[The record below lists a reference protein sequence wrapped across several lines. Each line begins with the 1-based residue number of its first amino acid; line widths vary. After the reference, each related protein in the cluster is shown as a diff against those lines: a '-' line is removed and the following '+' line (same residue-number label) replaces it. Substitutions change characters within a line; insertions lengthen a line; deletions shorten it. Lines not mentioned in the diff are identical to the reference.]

1 MDKSVPQ
8 PQYGLQCFD
17 KVISSERITTHISL
31 SSYRN
36 ILNGW
41 DQVTICWDDLH
52 QNWEEVRK
60 VQREAGS
67 FFVLPLPFDYNLCG
81 SFFFAQFC
89 KRLGY
94 ISHFIFPSV
103 IIYHD
108 IQPWKRSIVND
119 NGCSVIK
126 IALAYVVVIWLK
138 GKLWWWWWKKPPTS
152 LASSSSFL

>member
-1 MDKSVPQ
+1 MDFNALIKIYLQ
-8 PQYGLQCFD
+8 KGLQLTFLSVVTATSLMAEIKWQFVEMIYTKVKKCAKGSRFIFCFAMYLL
-17 KVISSERITTHISL
+17 ITT
-31 SSYRN
+31 Y
-36 ILNGW
+36 
-41 DQVTICWDDLH
+41 V
-52 QNWEEVRK
+52 V
-60 VQREAGS
+60 AS
-67 FFVLPLPFDYNLCG
+67 FL
-81 SFFFAQFC
+81 AQFC

-152 LASSSSFL
+152 LPSSFL